1 MDIAGDFHL
10 DAAQLMRP
18 PLLRRTLRH
27 LTTARENVANVKA
40 NPFKIQDKNLT
51 KTDRVPPDPSHHL
64 VFSRAVCSAFY
75 APPFSFFKITFARLI
90 ASTSQLMNG
99 RAVDHT
105 QDNTGVS
112 PVAQ

>member
-27 LTTARENVANVKA
+27 LTTDRENVAHVKA
-40 NPFKIQDKNLT
+40 NPFKIQDLLENLT
-51 KTDRVPPDPSHHL
+51 KTDGVPDPSLEHHTSL
-64 VFSRAVCSAFY
+64 LTLES
-75 APPFSFFKITFARLI
+75 TFARLI
-90 ASTSQLMNG
+90 AWTSQLMNG

-105 QDNTGVS
+105 QDNTGVN